1 MAEFLNGL
9 NRTKMCGEFSAK
21 DIGKKAVVM
30 GFVAK
35 YRNLGMIQ
43 FVDLRDRTGIV
54 QLCFSSEEFPGAFSK
69 STQIRNEFVLAAK
82 GRVRPRG
89 EKNINPALATGEV
102 EILIEELKILSE
114 AETPPFNIV
123 DDVKVSEQLRLKYR
137 YLDLRRPSLQRILA
151 ARAQVV
157 SATINYMTKK
167 GYLYVETPFLGKS
180 TPEGAR
186 DYLVPSRTFPSK
198 FYALPQSPQLYKQLL
213 MISGCDKY
221 FQISKCFRDEDLR
234 ANRQPEF
241 TQIDIEKSYVD
252 SIDDVMK
259 DAEGLIRELFKKVA
273 GVTIPRKIRRLKY
286 AEAIERFGSDKPDTR
301 FGLELID
308 VTNVVKDSGFAV
320 FDNSTK
326 RGMSVRAINAK
337 GLSCLTRKEIDA
349 YQEVVREYGAKGLA
363 YISIKPEGI
372 SSPIAKFLNEAMLK
386 EIIAAVGGE
395 TGDIIFFV
403 ADKNSVVF
411 DALGAL
417 RLAIAKKEN
426 LIDESVYDI
435 LWVTHFPLFEFDE
448 EEKRLT
454 AKHHPFTS
462 PLNEHIKYI
471 EKRPL
476 KARAK
481 AYDLVINGQEAGGG
495 SIRIHSRDVQ
505 ERMFRAIGLSEKDI
519 NERFGFFVEAFRYGV
534 PPHGGIAFGL
544 DRLVM
549 ILTGT
554 DNIKDVI
561 AFPKNQNAAC
571 VMTEAPSEVEDN
583 QLAELKIKIDDQK

>member
-123 DDVKVSEQLRLKYR
+123 DDVKASEQLRLKYR